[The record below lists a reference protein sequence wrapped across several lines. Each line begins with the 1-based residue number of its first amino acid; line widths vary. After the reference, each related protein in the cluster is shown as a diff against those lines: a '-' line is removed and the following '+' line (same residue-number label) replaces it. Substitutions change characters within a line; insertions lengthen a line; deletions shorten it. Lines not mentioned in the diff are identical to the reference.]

1 MSTEQVV
8 ADASEYTILEKNWN
22 KMINIGGI
30 YLLLQKEIQD
40 HTLFLCKTLGFE
52 YVRIWD
58 LYETRMHINAG
69 KQRAEVQF
77 QSSGYLSGL
86 FDPESYQT
94 VSGTWI

>member
-1 MSTEQVV
+1 
-8 ADASEYTILEKNWN
+8 
-22 KMINIGGI
+22 MINIGGI

-69 KQRAEVQF
+69 NRERSTISVVWTSVWTF
-77 QSSGYLSGL
+77 
-86 FDPESYQT
+86 
-94 VSGTWI
+94 